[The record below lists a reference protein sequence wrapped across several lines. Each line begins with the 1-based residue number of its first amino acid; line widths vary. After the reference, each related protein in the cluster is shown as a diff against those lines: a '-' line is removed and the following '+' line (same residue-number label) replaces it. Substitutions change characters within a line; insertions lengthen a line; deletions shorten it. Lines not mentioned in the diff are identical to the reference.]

1 MNSLH
6 VCSEF
11 DGGFMNKRSE
21 IVKQGIS
28 EIEIMEE
35 QQFYEDVR
43 LILQQAREQ
52 AYSNVSAIM
61 TYAYW
66 NVGQRIVEQEQL
78 GKRKAKYGSY
88 LIRNLSKK
96 LSDEFGTGFSVANLR
111 NCRQF
116 YLTFPK
122 DSYGFSMAGKVTWSH
137 LRDIM
142 RISDEEERNFYL
154 NEVANENWSVKT
166 LERNI
171 KSGYYK
177 RMLST
182 QLPDRENK
190 ALEFVKDPFVL
201 EFMGVGQSVSQLESD
216 LETAIINNLQ
226 KFLLEMGKGFSFVGR
241 QMRICTETTDFYI
254 DLVFY
259 NFILKCFVIIDLKT
273 TKLTHQDIGQMDMYV
288 RMFDDLKR
296 RDDDNPTIG
305 IIFCTDK
312 DETIVKYS
320 VLQESQQIF
329 ASKYMTVLPTVEELQ
344 KELERN
350 QLIYKWE
357 N

>member
-1 MNSLH
+1 MDKKNEMIKQEM
-6 VCSEF
+6 SEVA
-11 DGGFMNKRSE
+11 E
-21 IVKQGIS
+21 I
-28 EIEIMEE
+28 EE
-35 QQFYEDVR
+35 QQFYEDIR
-43 LILQQAREQ
+43 MILQQAREQ
-52 AYSNVSAIM
+52 TYSSASAIM

-66 NVGQRIVEQEQL
+66 NVGRRIVEQEQL
-78 GKRKAKYGSY
+78 GKKKARYGSN
-88 LIRNLSKK
+88 LIKSLSIK
-96 LSDEFGTGFSVANLR
+96 LLDEFGTGFSVANLR

-142 RISDEEERNFYL
+142 RISNEEERNFYL

-201 EFMGVGQSVSQLESD
+201 EFMGVEQSTNQLESN
-216 LETAIINNLQ
+216 LETVIINNLQ

-259 NFILKCFVIIDLKT
+259 NFILKCFVLIDLKT
-273 TKLTHQDIGQMDMYV
+273 SKLTHQDIGQMDMYV

-312 DETIVKYS
+312 DETMVKYS
-320 VLQESQQIF
+320 VLRESQQIF
-329 ASKYMTVLPTVEELQ
+329 ASKYMTILPTVEELQ

-350 QLIYKWE
+350 QLIYRRE

>member
-1 MNSLH
+1 MEKK
-6 VCSEF
+6 SELL
-11 DGGFMNKRSE
+11 KQEPSE
-21 IVKQGIS
+21 ILIIK
-28 EIEIMEE
+28 E

-43 LILQQAREQ
+43 LILQRAREE
-52 AYSNVSAIM
+52 AYNSVNGIM

-66 NVGQRIVEQEQL
+66 NVGRRIVEQEQY
-78 GKRKAKYGSY
+78 GETKARYGSY
-88 LIRNLSKK
+88 LIKNLSEQ

-116 YLTFPK
+116 YLVFPE
-122 DSYGFSMAGKVTWSH
+122 DSYGFSMAGKIPWSH
-137 LRDIM
+137 LRSIM

-154 NEVANENWSVKT
+154 KKALTENWSVRV

-182 QLPDRENK
+182 QLPDKENK
-190 ALEFVKDPFVL
+190 ALAFVKDPFVL
-201 EFMGVGQSVSQLESD
+201 EFMGATPNISQLESD
-216 LETAIINNLQ
+216 LEATIINNLQ

-259 NFILKCFVIIDLKT
+259 NYILKCFVV
-273 TKLTHQDIGQMDMYV
+273 MDMYV

-296 RDDDNPTIG
+296 REDDNPTIG

-320 VLQESQQIF
+320 VLHENQQIF

-350 QLIYKWE
+350 QLIYDSRK
-357 N
+357 

>member
-1 MNSLH
+1 MQES
-6 VCSEF
+6 
-11 DGGFMNKRSE
+11 SE
-21 IVKQGIS
+21 ILITK
-28 EIEIMEE
+28 E
-35 QQFYEDVR
+35 QQFYKDVQF
-43 LILQQAREQ
+43 ILQRAREE
-52 AYSNVSAIM
+52 AYNSANRIM

-66 NVGQRIVEQEQL
+66 NVGRRIVEQEQY
-78 GKRKAKYGSY
+78 GKTKTKYGSY
-88 LIRNLSKK
+88 LIKNLSEQ

-116 YLTFPK
+116 YLVFPK
-122 DSYGFSMAGKVTWSH
+122 DSYGFSMAGKISWSH
-137 LRDIM
+137 LRSLM

-154 NEVANENWSVKT
+154 KEALTENWSVRV

-182 QLPDRENK
+182 QLSDKENK

-201 EFMGVGQSVSQLESD
+201 EFMGITPNINQLESD

-241 QMRICTETTDFYI
+241 QVRICTETTDFYI

-259 NFILKCFVIIDLKT
+259 NYILKCFVVIDLKT
-273 TKLTHQDIGQMDMYV
+273 KKLTHQDIGQMDMYV

-296 RDDDNPTIG
+296 RGDDNPTIG

-320 VLQESQQIF
+320 VLHESQQIF

-350 QLIYKWE
+350 QLIYDSNK
-357 N
+357 

>member
-1 MNSLH
+1 
-6 VCSEF
+6 
-11 DGGFMNKRSE
+11 
-21 IVKQGIS
+21 
-28 EIEIMEE
+28 
-35 QQFYEDVR
+35 
-43 LILQQAREQ
+43 
-52 AYSNVSAIM
+52 M

-66 NVGQRIVEQEQL
+66 DVGRRIVEQEQY
-78 GKRKAKYGSY
+78 GETKTKYGSY
-88 LIRNLSKK
+88 LIKKLSEQ

-116 YLTFPK
+116 YLVFPE
-122 DSYGFSMAGKVTWSH
+122 DSYGFSMAGKIPWSH
-137 LRDIM
+137 LRSIM

-154 NEVANENWSVKT
+154 KEVLTENCSVRV

-182 QLPDRENK
+182 QLPDKENK
-190 ALEFVKDPFVL
+190 VLEFVKDPFVL
-201 EFMGVGQSVSQLESD
+201 EFMGVTPNISQLESD

-241 QMRICTETTDFYI
+241 QMIICTETTDFYI

-259 NFILKCFVIIDLKT
+259 NYILKCFVVIDLKT
-273 TKLTHQDIGQMDMYV
+273 KKLTHQDIGQMDMYV

-296 RDDDNPTIG
+296 REDDNPTIG

-312 DETIVKYS
+312 DETIVRYS
-320 VLQESQQIF
+320 VLHESQQIF

-350 QLIYKWE
+350 QLIYDSRK
-357 N
+357 

>member
-1 MNSLH
+1 MEKKGELSKQESL
-6 VCSEF
+6 
-11 DGGFMNKRSE
+11 E
-21 IVKQGIS
+21 ILIAN
-28 EIEIMEE
+28 E

-43 LILQQAREQ
+43 FILQRAREE
-52 AYSNVSAIM
+52 AYNSANSIM

-66 NVGQRIVEQEQL
+66 NVGRRIVEQEQY
-78 GKRKAKYGSY
+78 GDTKARYGSY
-88 LIRNLSKK
+88 LIKNLSEQ

-116 YLTFPK
+116 YLVFPE
-122 DSYGFSMAGKVTWSH
+122 DSYGFSMAGKIPWSH
-137 LRDIM
+137 LRSIM

-154 NEVANENWSVKT
+154 KEVLTENWSVRV

-182 QLPDRENK
+182 QLPDKENK

-201 EFMGVGQSVSQLESD
+201 EFMGATPNISQLESD
-216 LETAIINNLQ
+216 LEATIINNLQ

-259 NFILKCFVIIDLKT
+259 NYILKCFVVIDLKT
-273 TKLTHQDIGQMDMYV
+273 KKLTHQDIGQMDMYV

-296 RDDDNPTIG
+296 REDDNPTIG

-320 VLQESQQIF
+320 VLHESQQIF

-350 QLIYKWE
+350 QLIYDGVT
-357 N
+357 

>member
-1 MNSLH
+1 MI
-6 VCSEF
+6 
-11 DGGFMNKRSE
+11 K
-21 IVKQGIS
+21 
-28 EIEIMEE
+28 
-35 QQFYEDVR
+35 
-43 LILQQAREQ
+43 
-52 AYSNVSAIM
+52 
-61 TYAYW
+61 
-66 NVGQRIVEQEQL
+66 
-78 GKRKAKYGSY
+78 
-88 LIRNLSKK
+88 NLSKQ
-96 LSDEFGTGFSVANLR
+96 LSDEFGTGFSVANLK

-116 YLTFPK
+116 YLAFSE
-122 DSYGFSMAGKVTWSH
+122 DSYGFSMAGKIPWSH
-137 LRDIM
+137 LRSIM

-154 NEVANENWSVKT
+154 KETLTENWSVRV

-182 QLPDRENK
+182 QLPDKENR

-201 EFMGVGQSVSQLESD
+201 EFMGVAPNISQLESD

-226 KFLLEMGKGFSFVGR
+226 KFLLEMGKGFSFVSR

-259 NFILKCFVIIDLKT
+259 NYILKCFVVIDLKT
-273 TKLTHQDIGQMDMYV
+273 KKLTHQDIGQMDMYV

-296 RDDDNPTIG
+296 REDDNPTIG

-320 VLQESQQIF
+320 VLHESQQIF

-344 KELERN
+344 KEFERN
-350 QLIYKWE
+350 QLIYDSKK
-357 N
+357 

>member
-1 MNSLH
+1 MEKK
-6 VCSEF
+6 SEL
-11 DGGFMNKRSE
+11 S
-21 IVKQGIS
+21 KQESSGIL
-28 EIEIMEE
+28 ITKE

-43 LILQQAREQ
+43 FILQRAREE
-52 AYSNVSAIM
+52 AYNSANSIM

-66 NVGQRIVEQEQL
+66 NVGQRIVEQEQY
-78 GKRKAKYGSY
+78 GEAKARYGSY
-88 LIRNLSKK
+88 LIKNLSEQ

-116 YLTFPK
+116 YLVFPE
-122 DSYGFSMAGKVTWSH
+122 DSYGFSMAGKIPWSH
-137 LRDIM
+137 LRSIM

-154 NEVANENWSVKT
+154 NEVMTENWSVRV

-182 QLPDRENK
+182 QLPDKENK
-190 ALEFVKDPFVL
+190 VLEFVKDPFVL
-201 EFMGVGQSVSQLESD
+201 EFMGVTQNTSQLESD

-259 NFILKCFVIIDLKT
+259 NYILKCFVVIDLKT
-273 TKLTHQDIGQMDMYV
+273 KKLTHQDIGQMDMYV
-288 RMFDDLKR
+288 RMFDELKR
-296 RDDDNPTIG
+296 REDDNPTIG

-320 VLQESQQIF
+320 VLHESQQIF
-329 ASKYMTVLPTVEELQ
+329 ASKYMMVLPTVEELQ
-344 KELERN
+344 RELERN
-350 QLIYKWE
+350 QLIYECDK
-357 N
+357 

>member
-1 MNSLH
+1 MEKKSDLLMQE
-6 VCSEF
+6 S
-11 DGGFMNKRSE
+11 SE
-21 IVKQGIS
+21 ILITK
-28 EIEIMEE
+28 E
-35 QQFYEDVR
+35 QQLYEDVR
-43 LILQQAREQ
+43 LILQRAREETYNN
-52 AYSNVSAIM
+52 ANKIM

-66 NVGQRIVEQEQL
+66 NVGRRIVEQEQY
-78 GKRKAKYGSY
+78 GKTKTKYGSY
-88 LIRNLSKK
+88 LIKNLSEQ

-116 YLTFPK
+116 YLVFPK
-122 DSYGFSMAGKVTWSH
+122 DSYGFSMAGKISWSH
-137 LRDIM
+137 LRSIM

-154 NEVANENWSVKT
+154 KEALTEKWSVRV

-182 QLPDRENK
+182 QLPDKENK

-201 EFMGVGQSVSQLESD
+201 EFMGITPNINQIESD
-216 LETAIINNLQ
+216 LETDIINNLQ

-259 NFILKCFVIIDLKT
+259 NYILKCFVVIDLKT
-273 TKLTHQDIGQMDMYV
+273 KKLTHQDIGQMDMYV

-296 RDDDNPTIG
+296 REDDNPTIG

-312 DETIVKYS
+312 DETMVKYS
-320 VLQESQQIF
+320 VLHESQQIF

-350 QLIYKWE
+350 QLIYDGKK
-357 N
+357 

>member
-1 MNSLH
+1 MEKKRELLKQESL
-6 VCSEF
+6 
-11 DGGFMNKRSE
+11 E
-21 IVKQGIS
+21 ILIS
-28 EIEIMEE
+28 KE
-35 QQFYEDVR
+35 QQFYKDVR
-43 LILQQAREQ
+43 FILQRAREE
-52 AYSNVSAIM
+52 AYNSANGIM

-66 NVGQRIVEQEQL
+66 NVGQRIVEQEQY
-78 GKRKAKYGSY
+78 GEMKAKYGSY
-88 LIRNLSKK
+88 LIKNLSKQ

-116 YLTFPK
+116 YLVFPEH
-122 DSYGFSMAGKVTWSH
+122 SYGFSMAGKIPWSH
-137 LRDIM
+137 LRSIM
-142 RISDEEERNFYL
+142 RISNEEERNFYL
-154 NEVANENWSVKT
+154 KEVLTENWSVRI

-182 QLPDRENK
+182 QLPDKENK
-190 ALEFVKDPFVL
+190 VLEFVKDPFIL
-201 EFMGVGQSVSQLESD
+201 EFMGLTPNISQLESD
-216 LETAIINNLQ
+216 LETSIINNLQ

-259 NFILKCFVIIDLKT
+259 NYILKCFVIIDLKT
-273 TKLTHQDIGQMDMYV
+273 KKLTHQDIGQMDMYV

-296 RDDDNPTIG
+296 REDDNPTIG

-320 VLQESQQIF
+320 VLHESQQIF
-329 ASKYMTVLPTVEELQ
+329 ASKYMTVLPTIEELQ

-350 QLIYKWE
+350 QLIYGSE
-357 N
+357 T